1 MVREGKW
8 VRVRLTDTD
17 CFISHALTLSSY
29 FWITSFGQSS

>member
-17 CFISHALTLSSY
+17 CFISHALTLSY